1 METNETESYLKAGEI
16 AKEVKTF
23 MKELVKK
30 GMLLIDIAEGIEG
43 KIREL
48 GAEPAFPVNT
58 SIDEIA
64 AHYTPLPGDEK
75 VASGLLKIDVGIC
88 VDGFIADFAVSF
100 DFSDDESHGKMFALN
115 KGLLETA
122 KKVVHP
128 DMKVSE
134 IGNSLGEF
142 LEKFNIENDTRY
154 SVVENLCGHTLG
166 ENKIHGG
173 ITIPN
178 SKNDSNVELEEK
190 AFAVEP
196 FVTEGEGNVREGEGG
211 GIYALSGEGAARDRD
226 VREILTFIKESYKT
240 RPFCA
245 RWLEKEGFKKI
256 KFALSSLT
264 RQGVLRHYPLLI
276 GKSNMPISQFEDSF
290 LIDEDRVLCFTC

>member
-1 METNETESYLKAGEI
+1 METEVVEKYLKAGEI

-23 MKELVKK
+23 MKDLVKK
-30 GMLLIDIAEGIEG
+30 DMPLIDIAEGIEG

-75 VASGLLKIDVGIC
+75 VANGLLKIDVGIC

-100 DFSDDESHGKMFALN
+100 DFSDGESHKKMFELN

-128 DMKVSE
+128 GMKVSE
-134 IGNSLGEF
+134 VGNSLGEF
-142 LEKFNIENDTRY
+142 LDKFNAENDTKY

-166 ENKIHGG
+166 ENKIHDG

-178 SKNDSNVELEEK
+178 SQNNSNVELEEK

-196 FVTEGEGNVREGEGG
+196 FVTDGEGRVHEGEGG
-211 GIYALSGEGAARDRD
+211 GIYAFSEEGMVRDRD
-226 VREILTFIKESYKT
+226 VREILVFIKDNYKT

-256 KFALSSLT
+256 KFALSSLS
-264 RQGVLRHYPLLI
+264 RQGVLHHYPLLI
-276 GKSNMPISQFEDSF
+276 GKSKMPISQFEDSF
-290 LIDEDRVLCFTC
+290 LLNEDKAICYSD